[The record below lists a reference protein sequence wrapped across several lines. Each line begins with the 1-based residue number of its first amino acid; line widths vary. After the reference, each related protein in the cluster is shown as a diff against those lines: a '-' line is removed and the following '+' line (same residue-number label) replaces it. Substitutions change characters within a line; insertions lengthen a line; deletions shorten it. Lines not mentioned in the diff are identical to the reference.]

1 MDPRSYSGVRFRY
14 ARRKVSVADCVSREG
29 GGVWRWY
36 CNEPTPSIWPPGVI
50 MHRPA
55 RSNFLISPTVVTLI
69 SVGRTHHHRQHTSEP
84 QVQGWL
90 AHFYAAICIFDIKM
104 MRWFRTSEKMGKGIR
119 MKLSNYLGV
128 DSSRQCVTRAL
139 FPVLL
144 PDLGDSAVSAS
155 FLFLSHFL
163 VSTTLKLFWT
173 LTHLSAGLVVV
184 KVHQADRVFRTLSAF
199 PSVLCIHK
207 SSREGDAKVNVVRT
221 AGPLWKGKGWWD
233 RWRWERIC
241 GGASGGPRE
250 WK

>member
-1 MDPRSYSGVRFRY
+1 
-14 ARRKVSVADCVSREG
+14 
-29 GGVWRWY
+29 
-36 CNEPTPSIWPPGVI
+36 

-104 MRWFRTSEKMGKGIR
+104 TRWFRTSEKMGKGIR
-119 MKLSNYLGV
+119 MKLSGHLEFDY
-128 DSSRQCVTRAL
+128 SRQCVTRAL

-144 PDLGDSAVSAS
+144 PDLGDSAVSFSA
-155 FLFLSHFL
+155 LLSRLKHSQIILDFDSPFCRPRCCEGSSGWSGFSAAFGFSVCL
-163 VSTTLKLFWT
+163 VHPQKFSRRWRQSQRCPNSRTT
-173 LTHLSAGLVVV
+173 V
-184 KVHQADRVFRTLSAF
+184 
-199 PSVLCIHK
+199 
-207 SSREGDAKVNVVRT
+207 
-221 AGPLWKGKGWWD
+221 KGKGWWD